1 MFWCSLL
8 VSYLIRGRWLLVGVS
23 TVSVAGTVRLRFVKQ
38 RNVIRCRRFQT
49 VSHLPPLRVKL
60 PLSVTISRAT
70 FVDVVS
76 GQEGADVFFYTQLMN
91 LLSQTMGGLLDSSTK
106 HPSLSG

>member
-1 MFWCSLL
+1 MLAAGE
-8 VSYLIRGRWLLVGVS
+8 SYLIRGRWLLVGVS

-49 VSHLPPLRVKL
+49 VSHLPPLRGKL

-70 FVDVVS
+70 FVDIVS
-76 GQEGADVFFYTQLMN
+76 GQEGADVVFFHTQLMN